1 MTARCDYPDS
11 LSVLQQYTDWIF
23 YGIEP
28 NENELSQYS
37 YVMTEYME
45 YPFGYMF
52 YNEGEQQ

>member
-11 LSVLQQYTDWIF
+11 LSVLQQYAAWIF

-37 YVMTEYME
+37 CIMAEYMD

-52 YNEGEQQ
+52 YSEGE